1 MSMVEDVRQIFQD
14 FLAPELR
21 ALATQVKANSE
32 IAEAQG
38 KLIQTQ
44 IEALTQRME
53 YLHRE
58 SMLRSETLE
67 QKLTGRLDQVIQSFE
82 LEKRLARLE
91 SREITN

>member
-1 MSMVEDVRQIFQD
+1 MVEDVRQIFQD